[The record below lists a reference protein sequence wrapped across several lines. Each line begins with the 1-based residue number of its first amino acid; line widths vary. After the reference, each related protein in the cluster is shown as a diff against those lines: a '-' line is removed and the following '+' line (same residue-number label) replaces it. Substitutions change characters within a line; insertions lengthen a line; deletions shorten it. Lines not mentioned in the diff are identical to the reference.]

1 MLSSRMAAGSVLA
14 LLSDV
19 HANVEALDACLRH
32 ARERGATR
40 FAFLGDLVGYGAD
53 PQGVVE
59 RVAALVAEGAVAV
72 KGNHDAA
79 VDADAGYMNET
90 AREAMAW
97 TRRALSAESKAFLG
111 RLPLLVRDGDLSLVH
126 ASAASPERWD
136 YVDSAGAAWRSL
148 QAAGTVYTFSGHVHV
163 QEAYFSSPQG
173 KAVAFHPLPGTEV
186 PLPANRSWL
195 ALVGS
200 VGQPRDRNPAAA
212 YAVFDIARA
221 RLTFYRVPYDHMAA
235 ARKIREAGLP
245 ASLAHRVEKGI

>member
-1 MLSSRMAAGSVLA
+1 MAVGSLLA

-19 HANVEALDACLRH
+19 HANAEALDACLRH

-53 PQGVVE
+53 PQRVVD
-59 RVAALVAEGAVAV
+59 RVADLVAEGAVAV

-79 VDADAGYMNET
+79 VDAEAGYMNQP
-90 AREAMAW
+90 AREVLEW
-97 TRRALSAESKAFLG
+97 TRRTLSAQARAFLA
-111 RLPLLVRDGDLSLVH
+111 RLPLYVRDGDMSFVH

-148 QAAGTVYTFSGHVHV
+148 QAASTVYTFSGHIHS
-163 QEAYFSSPQG
+163 QEAYFSTPQG

-186 PLPANRSWL
+186 PLPANRCWL

-212 YAVFDIARA
+212 YAVFDVERSRI
-221 RLTFYRVPYDHMAA
+221 TFHRVPYDHRAA
-235 ARKIREAGLP
+235 AQRIRAAGLP
-245 ASLAHRVEKGI
+245 ASLAYRIEKGI